1 MPPTVQVSYN
11 TNYVDTEMGGATA
24 ILANAIQEGRRGASL
39 KDIVQKSV
47 NQVGQEMEQGAVSAL
62 LGAAGF
68 IPGIQGAQEAINA
81 LEGFVVAPQ
90 MELAFKGIAKRQFQY
105 SFVMMPKSEEE
116 AEQVAK
122 IVQAFKVN
130 MLPDVAIGDVR
141 RMTIP
146 NTFDITYMYDTGE
159 NPNLHK
165 ISECVL
171 ETMSV
176 SYGGDRYKAYE
187 GGVPVVTNLTLNFKE
202 LDLITRAD
210 ALEGF

>member
-1 MPPTVQVSYN
+1 
-11 TNYVDTEMGGATA
+11 
-24 ILANAIQEGRRGASL
+24 
-39 KDIVQKSV
+39 
-47 NQVGQEMEQGAVSAL
+47 
-62 LGAAGF
+62 
-68 IPGIQGAQEAINA
+68 
-81 LEGFVVAPQ
+81 
-90 MELAFKGIAKRQFQY
+90 
-105 SFVMMPKSEEE
+105 
-116 AEQVAK
+116 
-122 IVQAFKVN
+122 
-130 MLPDVAIGDVR
+130 MLPDVAVGDVR

-171 ETMSV
+171 ENMSV

-202 LDLITRAD
+202 LDLITRTD